1 MTSTPDGSV
10 SNSAQY
16 KVWNTDLDQVN
27 TVKLAPVGL
36 RLLALGIDFVIVSL
50 LYIVASFIW
59 PSLVLNSDRATG
71 LLIGAILFI
80 VRSTL
85 QSVNGCSF
93 GQKIFGIR
101 IASANGM
108 MWQEAFL
115 RNLVSYVLLAIPFLG
130 LLNLVIASAR
140 TDSRGIHD
148 MAGKT
153 SVVKISMHSE
163 QSGSAA

>member
-1 MTSTPDGSV
+1 MTSTPDDST
-10 SNSAQY
+10 SETLQY
-16 KVWNTDLDQVN
+16 KVWNTDLDQVKI
-27 TVKLAPVGL
+27 VKLAPVGF

-50 LYIVASFIW
+50 LYIVATFIW
-59 PSLVLNSDRATG
+59 PSLVLNSDRSTG
-71 LLIGAILFI
+71 LLLGAILFI
-80 VRSTL
+80 VRSIL

-93 GQKIFGIR
+93 GQRVFGLR

-130 LLNLVIASAR
+130 VLNLVIASAR
-140 TDSRGIHD
+140 TDGRGIHD

-153 SVVKISMHSE
+153 SVVRISMQGE
-163 QSGSAA
+163 QLGSAS